1 MTVDT
6 TIRYMSA
13 PQGENFTFSLSKPL
27 SELTAAEVQ
36 SQEPWAG
43 YYSFAHN
50 QLAEGNL
57 GTGIPEN
64 NPHHCFCYSMVDP
77 YGSPPLSWMTTYW
90 CSPANFPDGIYMRNI
105 LVYRPNQP
113 HPNGAPIT
121 NARTDI
127 RIVLEVTPDENTS
140 IQKLEAVNSTY
151 APAIQVRYNND
162 QNAETRLTDYCY
174 ISPAVVL
181 VVNNVLYLFIQPFG
195 SVNYQAFNCWQTL
208 TSQGYR
214 DGYQN
219 YENGGADHQLGLGW
233 VQPYG
238 STASI
243 LTNVVIDSTAPGGF
257 QGHIPDV
264 DFNNHRG
271 QLNLNVSQ
279 SSGYNWSRSTLA
291 IALNDVAE
299 DKDIT
304 KMYMAFS
311 GFRFQHDG
319 TWYKPV
325 VEGGIIVGYTDDMS
339 VQSEWDTWTT
349 ATGHDVP
356 AGPPLTPVDL
366 ISDEQ
371 VTGGVYY
378 GGAFVN
384 CYACT
389 KAELAHL
396 QSWCSGGAAGTAGT
410 NPQPISDA
418 PNMSPMD
425 QIIGLTSYPLEI
437 PVNQV
442 GSDTT
447 FTFTKAD
454 NTTINT
460 GWATKTAALT
470 AIKYTSGIL
479 KVEPWEAATNQVPW
493 LDYSCT
499 VECYVPFCGVVG
511 LDPQV
516 VMGNYLRVQ
525 MWIDFMTG
533 DCSAYIECN
542 SDGWHPVA
550 YMTGNVGAAEAMSA
564 AAFGQLMG
572 ARAAASHATSQAI
585 IGGVKDALTGTINS
599 AVTGYTRGAA
609 GSTIATPRGQSSYL
623 AGAIQSAGGSMG
635 LRAGAIGGAVTS
647 AIDLGVSLTQQQMDN
662 RYNYV
667 IAKNSLGTTIAGSFG
682 SSAAWHFPAKP
693 YIKVSYPTPASNA
706 VSNYGKTYGV
716 PVHKDGTL
724 NKYHGYTIC
733 NNVDTSGI
741 STATAE
747 EQSMI
752 KQFLESGVYLP

>member
-64 NPHHCFCYSMVDP
+64 NPNHCFAYSVSQSS
-77 YGSPPLSWMTTYW
+77 GSFPAAWMTTYW
-90 CSPANFPDGIYMRNI
+90 CSPANFPDGVYIKTI
-105 LVYRPNQP
+105 LVYRPLNKG
-113 HPNGAPIT
+113 NNTSLT
-121 NARTDI
+121 NNMDDV

-140 IQKLEAVNSTY
+140 MQKLQASNGNNG
-151 APAIQVRYNND
+151 PFICVRYNND
-162 QNAETRLTDYCY
+162 QNAENRLTDYYY
-174 ISPAVVL
+174 ISPAMVMVVGST
-181 VVNNVLYLFIQPFG
+181 LYLIIQNVG
-195 SVNYQAFNCWQTL
+195 GVTYQAFHCYNTI
-208 TSQGYR
+208 TTQGYSG
-214 DGYQN
+214 GYQN
-219 YENGGADHQLGLGW
+219 FNNVSDHNLAMGW
-233 VQPYG
+233 IMPYG
-238 STASI
+238 STSSV
-243 LTNVVIDSTAPGGF
+243 LTNFVVDSATGTTGS
-257 QGHIPDV
+257 GHISDV
-264 DFNNHRG
+264 DFNGHRG
-271 QLNLNVSQ
+271 QLNLNVGQ
-279 SSGYNWSRSTLA
+279 SSGYNWSRSTLT

-366 ISDEQ
+366 VSDEQ
-371 VTGGVYY
+371 VTGGIYY

-425 QIIGLTSYPLEI
+425 QIIGLTSYPIEI

-470 AIKYTSGIL
+470 AIKYTSGML
-479 KVEPWEAATNQVPW
+479 KAEPWEAATNEVPW